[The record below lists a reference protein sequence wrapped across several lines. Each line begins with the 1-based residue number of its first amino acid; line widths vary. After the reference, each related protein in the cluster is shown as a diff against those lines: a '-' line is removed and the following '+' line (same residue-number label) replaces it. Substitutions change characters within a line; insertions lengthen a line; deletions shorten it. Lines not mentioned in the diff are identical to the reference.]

1 MTRPHPVR
9 HRGFGL
15 IEFLIAIALTLF
27 LVAGLATIYLSNE
40 QGSVAQRAE
49 AALADNIRLAVTLL
63 TTDIRQTGYRWDL
76 SEPVGQMFTIIPDYE
91 ADPTAFLATP
101 SNPLIM
107 GDWAN
112 TGSSLPYGLA
122 ASFQS
127 DGTLSNCQGQ
137 LVPIGA
143 IDTDVWK
150 VNKATD
156 QLECKSR
163 ISTINNNA
171 FDSYVPL
178 VNNVETMMVR
188 FGVDTQNTGSVS
200 AYVSAPNV
208 DVYSQILSVQ
218 LALVMVSGNP
228 AAPQGDV
235 GDVLPTPAQ
244 GGYDLL
250 GMTYTPSTPPDR
262 YLRIV
267 VVRDIALKNLLAD

>member
-1 MTRPHPVR
+1 MTRHFSAR
-9 HRGFGL
+9 HHGFGL
-15 IEFLIAIALTLF
+15 IEFLIAIAITLF

-49 AALADNIRLAVTLL
+49 ASLADNIRLAVTLL
-63 TTDIRQTGYRWDL
+63 TTDIRQTGYRWNL
-76 SEPVGQMFTIIPDYE
+76 SEPVSGMFTIIPDYE

-112 TGSSLPYGLA
+112 TGSALPYGLA
-122 ASFQS
+122 LSYQS
-127 DGTLSNCQGQ
+127 DGTLNNCQGQ
-137 LVPIGA
+137 LVPMGT

-150 VNKATD
+150 VDTATD
-156 QLECKSR
+156 QLECKTR
-163 ISTINNNA
+163 FNNNG

-188 FGVDTQNTGSVS
+188 FGVDTQGTGSVS
-200 AYVSAPNV
+200 TYVSAPAV
-208 DVYSQILSVQ
+208 DVYSQILAVQ
-218 LALVMVSGNP
+218 VALLMASGDA

-235 GDVLPTPAQ
+235 GDVLPTPVQ
-244 GGYDLL
+244 GNYDLL
-250 GMTYTPSTPPDR
+250 GMTYTPPSPDR